1 MKVITKSDD
10 LKNLCERLKFS
21 SYITVDT
28 EFMREHTYWPIL
40 CLIQVGTPEE
50 AHAIDPM
57 AAGLDLTPFYDLMS
71 DANIL
76 KVFHA
81 ARQDIEIFVHQTG
94 RVPHPIFDTQVAAM
108 VCGFGDSAGYETL
121 VSRLAN
127 AQLDKS
133 ARFTDW
139 AQRPL
144 TSRQVDYALGD
155 VTHLCVVYEKLA
167 ALLAENGRVGWLDE
181 EMATLERVETY
192 RTEPEEAWL
201 RLKTRNRNRRFLG
214 MVKSL
219 AAWREREALTRNVPR
234 GRILKDDTLLEL
246 AALRPTGLDE
256 LDKVRGI
263 SKRYSSEPAGGEL
276 LAVITTALKMPD
288 NDLPPAP
295 PHPATQ
301 ATGPETELLKLF
313 LRIKGQ
319 EHGVAAKLIATTD
332 QLEELAAGKDAE
344 NPVLKGWRW
353 EIFGKEAL
361 AVLKGKMGFAFKN
374 GSLMTFP
381 LDDNPS

>member
-1 MKVITKSDD
+1 MKVITKTEE
-10 LKNLCERLKFS
+10 LKNLCDRLKFA

-28 EFMREHTYWPIL
+28 EFMRDHTYWPVL
-40 CLIQVGTPEE
+40 CLIQLGTPEE
-50 AHAIDPM
+50 AHAVDPM
-57 AAGLDLTPFYDLMS
+57 AEGLDLTPFYELLCDPS
-71 DANIL
+71 IL

-94 RVPHPIFDTQVAAM
+94 KVPHPIFDTQVAAM

-121 VSRLAN
+121 VSRLAD

-144 TSRQVDYALGD
+144 TSRQVEYALGD

-167 ALLAENGRVGWLDE
+167 GLLEENGRVSWLAE
-181 EMATLERVETY
+181 EMAILERVETY
-192 RTEPEEAWL
+192 RTEPDEAWL
-201 RLKTRNRNRRFLG
+201 RLKTRNRNRHFLG
-214 MVKSL
+214 LVKSL
-219 AAWREREALTRNVPR
+219 GAWREREAQTRNVPR
-234 GRILKDDTLLEL
+234 GRILKDETLLEL
-246 AALRPTGLDE
+246 AALRPTSLDQ

-263 SKRYSSEPAGGEL
+263 SKRYSSEPAGTDL
-276 LAVITTALKMPD
+276 LQVIAKALKMPD
-288 NDLPPAP
+288 SELPPAP
-295 PHPATQ
+295 PHPTNQ
-301 ATGPETELLKLF
+301 VSGPETELLKLL

-332 QLEELAAGKDAE
+332 QLEDMALGKNAE

-353 EIFGKEAL
+353 EIFGREAM
-361 AVLKGKMGFAFKN
+361 AVLKGQMGFAFRN
-374 GSLMTFP
+374 GSLLTFP
-381 LDDNPS
+381 LDDSQA

>member
-1 MKVITKSDD
+1 MKVITKTED
-10 LKNLCERLKFS
+10 LQKLCDRLKFS
-21 SYITVDT
+21 SYVTVDT
-28 EFMREHTYWPIL
+28 EFMRDHTYWPVL
-40 CLIQVGTPEE
+40 CLIQLGTPEE
-50 AHAIDPM
+50 AHAVDPM
-57 AAGLDLTPFYDLMS
+57 AAGLDLTPFYDLLADS
-71 DANIL
+71 NVL

-81 ARQDIEIFVHQTG
+81 ARQDIEIFVYLTG
-94 RVPHPIFDTQVAAM
+94 KVPHPIFDTQVAAM
-108 VCGFGDSAGYETL
+108 VCGFGESAGYETL

-144 TSRQVDYALGD
+144 TARQIDYALGD
-155 VTHLCVVYEKLA
+155 VTHLCIVYEKLA
-167 ALLAENGRVGWLDE
+167 QTLEENGRISWLDE

-192 RTEPEEAWL
+192 RTEPDEAWQ

-214 MVKSL
+214 VVRVL
-219 AAWREREALTRNVPR
+219 AAWREREAQTRNVPR

-246 AALRPTGLDE
+246 AALRPTGLDD

-263 SKRYSSEPAGGEL
+263 SKRYSSEPAGTAL
-276 LAVITTALKMPD
+276 LQVIAGALKMPD
-288 NDLPPAP
+288 DELPPAP
-295 PHPATQ
+295 PHAPTQ
-301 ATGPETELLKLF
+301 ASGPETELLKLL

-319 EHGVAAKLIATTD
+319 EHGVAAKLIATSD
-332 QLEELAAGKDAE
+332 QLEDMAIGKNAE

-361 AVLKGKMGFAFKN
+361 AVLKGQMGFAFKN
-374 GSLMTFP
+374 GSLLTYP
-381 LDDNPS
+381 LGDN